1 MQSTGRHV
9 QGVDSPVPFSIAAFR
24 KCEGRDTP
32 MLWVC
37 AAFANVARI
46 VAAPTAATRLS

>member
-1 MQSTGRHV
+1 MQSTDRPV
-9 QGVDSPVPFSIAAFR
+9 QGVDSPVPFSIVAFT

-32 MLWVC
+32 VLWVC
-37 AAFANVARI
+37 AACANVARI